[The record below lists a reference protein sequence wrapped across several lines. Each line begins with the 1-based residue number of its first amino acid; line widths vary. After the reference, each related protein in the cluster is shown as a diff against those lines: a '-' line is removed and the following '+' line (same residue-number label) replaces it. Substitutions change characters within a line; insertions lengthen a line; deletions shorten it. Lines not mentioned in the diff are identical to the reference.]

1 MRVTA
6 PRFKRQERELFEM
19 AMVLEGEVQKKS
31 SRLMVG
37 YQKKF
42 LKVFSQGA
50 YLAYYDKEPPK
61 EHYSFTG
68 DSGSSLDE
76 ASL

>member
-1 MRVTA
+1 MQGATTVDLSMRFTA

-19 AMVLEGEVQKKS
+19 AMVLEGVVEKKS
-31 SRLMVG
+31 TSLIVG

-42 LKVFSQGA
+42 LRVFSQGA

-61 EHYSFTG
+61 GHFS
-68 DSGSSLDE
+68 
-76 ASL
+76 